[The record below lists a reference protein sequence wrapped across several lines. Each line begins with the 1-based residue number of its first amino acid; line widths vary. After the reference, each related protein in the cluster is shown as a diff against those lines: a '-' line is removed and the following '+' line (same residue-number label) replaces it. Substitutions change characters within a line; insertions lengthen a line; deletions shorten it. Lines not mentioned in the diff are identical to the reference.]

1 MESRIACVGSVDGFV
16 GLKHA
21 AISFGVYRI

>member
-1 MESRIACVGSVDGFV
+1 MEIRIACAGGIDGFV

-21 AISFGVYRI
+21 AISFGVCRI